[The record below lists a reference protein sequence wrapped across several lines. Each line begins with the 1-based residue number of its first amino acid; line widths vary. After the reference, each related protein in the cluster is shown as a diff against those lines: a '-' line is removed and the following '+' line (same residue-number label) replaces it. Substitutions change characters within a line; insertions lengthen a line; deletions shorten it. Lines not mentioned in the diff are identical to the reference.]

1 MPRQAIL
8 SQQEKREWDR
18 LKKRWWREDRLRR
31 SLEREHSALATP
43 QWRGQREEGRGATR
57 RRRHVA
63 QELDPGRRKDP
74 EAKKQRRQ
82 RRRKE
87 QARALWR
94 ERVALV
100 QLRGEGDEGGRRRR
114 DPSRPPGP
122 TAPWGT
128 QPRYLSACLELLWGL
143 EKKGFCGV
151 GPAGGGGWV
160 NLNMFWA
167 PSDGLW

>member
-1 MPRQAIL
+1 MPRQAVL
-8 SQQEKREWDR
+8 SQEEKWEQDR

-43 QWRGQREEGRGATR
+43 QWRGQQEEGRGAVR
-57 RRRHVA
+57 RRRHPA
-63 QELDPGRRKDP
+63 QELDQGRRKDH
-74 EAKKQRRQ
+74 EAKQQRRQ

-87 QARALWR
+87 QARASWR
-94 ERVALV
+94 ERVAPV
-100 QLRGEGDEGGRRRR
+100 QLRGDGGEGGRRRR
-114 DPSRPPGP
+114 DRAGHLGP
-122 TAPWGT
+122 
-128 QPRYLSACLELLWGL
+128 QPRDLSACLELLLWDL

-151 GPAGGGGWV
+151 GPAAGGGWV